1 MSTSAYPPNTHVET
15 NDVIIDEEEVAMVV
29 YLFDVDGKQQHE
41 GYNFF
46 FIFFFLIGLVLIPRK
61 CLHDIL

>member
-29 YLFDVDGKQQHE
+29 YLFDVDGKQQQE

-46 FIFFFLIGLVLIPRK
+46 FFSS
-61 CLHDIL
+61 